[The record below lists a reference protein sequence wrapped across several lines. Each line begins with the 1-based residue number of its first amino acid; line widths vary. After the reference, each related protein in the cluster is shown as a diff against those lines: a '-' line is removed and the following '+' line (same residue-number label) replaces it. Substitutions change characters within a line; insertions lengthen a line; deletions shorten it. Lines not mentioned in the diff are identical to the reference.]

1 MKNLTNRLTLIVTV
15 AIFLTSCSSGLNAQ
29 DRNLCNSTKVNDEI
43 PQDLTRWWSPVR
55 GYYFNQNANMQLEEN
70 LEQFIINDALYGII
84 DDIVYGKIIEILD
97 EVGVNSSTISNA
109 DLKEIALT
117 INNFDKSSKSKK
129 DIAGYYSKQFDSMI
143 RLCYQF
149 K

>member
-1 MKNLTNRLTLIVTV
+1 
-15 AIFLTSCSSGLNAQ
+15 
-29 DRNLCNSTKVNDEI
+29 
-43 PQDLTRWWSPVR
+43 
-55 GYYFNQNANMQLEEN
+55 MQSEEN
-70 LEQFIINDALYGII
+70 LNQFIINDSLYGIT
-84 DDIVYGKIIEILD
+84 DEIVYGKIIEILD

-109 DLKEIALT
+109 NLKEIALT